1 MHGESLEITL
11 TVPLSNFC
19 ITISGKPKLEKGKPV
34 MDDMELF
41 MLRYIYQL
49 INIQAFNSHSVFEM
63 SSMFEWSKVG
73 TSINP
78 SMALV
83 NHSCDSN
90 TIRCSLN
97 KNSILVAGRHIPE
110 GEEITDS
117 YTVHFRSSTLDQRQ
131 YHTLKYFM
139 FACECPACAGKWP
152 LEDDIPDELP
162 RIPNFEQEVVYVN
175 RQGDKKEIVRD
186 IIKARQTVEANML
199 SKKFEDT
206 ILAYQSLCEQLEKH
220 VRKPH
225 AFFLQARS
233 GISHCLWNMYCKQ
246 KVADDEEDET
256 EDITGRDQAVNIY
269 KSDFVES
276 VKDNEALNLGES
288 AAVVQEESDEMK
300 EERRK
305 MIELAKHT
313 LANSSLALGQLKA
326 DNKDMLENVK
336 ALKELSTEH
345 ALLEKVSR
353 NVLSTA
359 EISRLI
365 DHQEKE
371 VEAMKKDLEN
381 FHEEVK
387 AKELVIKERRKQE
400 RQEEEK
406 NRAYEMEEKR
416 KKKEQELQK
425 KLDKMKEE
433 EAQKKELRL
442 QAEEKKKKEKEQ
454 IYKKKQEEAIKLFE
468 EAQQKRKQKLKEEED
483 ELEMLLAMVAEDA
496 ETTNEIFDPENML
509 LPMES
514 QDKDF
519 VQEMEGPEI
528 METSAED
535 GEIITALMLSSLP
548 VNLDDLAS
556 SNKIPDTASENLAIM
571 TKVDVDNN
579 TKNKDGQP
587 ELKHEQTEAIDI
599 LNNDFSNVEK
609 NSLVKDSEKAE
620 NLMKVPFKE
629 EEENVWKAL
638 REIKQ
643 NDTFNVNLML
653 NHSTSGDT
661 LDEDDFDLY
670 ILELKK
676 KALEKKVEAEA
687 ERERRKIA
695 AEQREFKKKE
705 EKFECIKEKK
715 NESDSMQVNYKY

>member
-1 MHGESLEITL
+1 ML
-11 TVPLSNFC
+11 V
-19 ITISGKPKLEKGKPV
+19 KGKPV

-152 LEDDIPDELP
+152 LEDGIPDELP

-199 SKKFEDT
+199 SKKFEDA

-256 EDITGRDQAVNIY
+256 EDITGRDKAVNIY

-288 AAVVQEESDEMK
+288 AAVVQDESDEMK

-336 ALKELSTEH
+336 ALKGLSTEH
-345 ALLEKVSR
+345 ALLEKVSG

-406 NRAYEMEEKR
+406 NKAYEMEEKR

-425 KLDKMKEE
+425 KLDMMKEE
-433 EAQKKELRL
+433 EARKKELRL
-442 QAEEKKKKEKEQ
+442 QAEEKKKKEKEL

-496 ETTNEIFDPENML
+496 ETANGIDDPEIMIL
-509 LPMES
+509 SMES
-514 QDKDF
+514 QDKNT
-519 VQEMEGPEI
+519 VEEMKGPEI
-528 METSAED
+528 MQTLAED
-535 GEIITALMLSSLP
+535 GEKITPSMLSSVP
-548 VNLDDLAS
+548 AHLDDLAL
-556 SNKIPDTASENLAIM
+556 SNKIPDKATKNLAVLN
-571 TKVDVDNN
+571 KVDND
-579 TKNKDGQP
+579 TKNMDGQP
-587 ELKHEQTEAIDI
+587 ELKFEPAEAIDI
-599 LNNDFSNVEK
+599 PNNDFSEEEENTRA
-609 NSLVKDSEKAE
+609 KDSEKAE
-620 NLMKVPFKE
+620 NVMTNPMKE

-643 NDTFNVNLML
+643 NDTFNINLML
-653 NHSTSGDT
+653 NNSTSGDT
-661 LDEDDFDLY
+661 LDEDDFDSY
-670 ILELKK
+670 ILELRK
-676 KALEKKVEAEA
+676 KALEKKAEAEA
-687 ERERRKIA
+687 ERERRRIA
-695 AEQREFKKKE
+695 AEQQELKKKE
-705 EKFECIKEKK
+705 DKFECIKEEKD
-715 NESDSMQVNYKY
+715 ESDSIQVNYKYKK

>member
-1 MHGESLEITL
+1 
-11 TVPLSNFC
+11 
-19 ITISGKPKLEKGKPV
+19 

-139 FACECPACAGKWP
+139 FACECPACVGKWP
-152 LEDDIPDELP
+152 LEDGIPDELP

-199 SKKFEDT
+199 SKKFEDA

-256 EDITGRDQAVNIY
+256 EDITGRDKAVNIY

-288 AAVVQEESDEMK
+288 AAVVQDESDEMK

-336 ALKELSTEH
+336 ALKGLSTEH
-345 ALLEKVSR
+345 ALLEKVSG

-381 FHEEVK
+381 FHEEIK

-406 NRAYEMEEKR
+406 NKAYEMEEKR

-425 KLDKMKEE
+425 KLDMMKEE
-433 EAQKKELRL
+433 EARKKELRL
-442 QAEEKKKKEKEQ
+442 QAEEKKKKEKEL

-483 ELEMLLAMVAEDA
+483 ELEMLLAMIAEDA
-496 ETTNEIFDPENML
+496 ETANGIDDPENMML
-509 LPMES
+509 SMEP
-514 QDKDF
+514 QDKNT
-519 VQEMEGPEI
+519 VEEMEGPEI
-528 METSAED
+528 MQTLAEEGEKITTS
-535 GEIITALMLSSLP
+535 MLSSVP
-548 VNLDDLAS
+548 AHLDDLAS
-556 SNKIPDTASENLAIM
+556 SNKIPNKAPKNLAVLN
-571 TKVDVDNN
+571 KVDND
-579 TKNKDGQP
+579 TKNMDSQP
-587 ELKHEQTEAIDI
+587 ELKFEPTDAINI
-599 LNNDFSNVEK
+599 PNYDFSEEEENTRA
-609 NSLVKDSEKAE
+609 KDSEKEE
-620 NLMKVPFKE
+620 NVMKNPMKE

-643 NDTFNVNLML
+643 NDTFNINLML
-653 NHSTSGDT
+653 NNSTSGDT
-661 LDEDDFDLY
+661 LDEDDFDSY
-670 ILELKK
+670 ILELRK
-676 KALEKKVEAEA
+676 KALEKKAEAEA
-687 ERERRKIA
+687 ERERRRIA
-695 AEQREFKKKE
+695 AEQQELKKKE
-705 EKFECIKEKK
+705 DKFECIKEEK
-715 NESDSMQVNYKY
+715 NDSDSMQVNYK

>member
-1 MHGESLEITL
+1 MH
-11 TVPLSNFC
+11 C
-19 ITISGKPKLEKGKPV
+19 ISGKPKLVKGKPV

-139 FACECPACAGKWP
+139 FACECPACVGKWP
-152 LEDDIPDELP
+152 LEDGIPDELP

-199 SKKFEDT
+199 SKKFEDA

-256 EDITGRDQAVNIY
+256 EDITGRDKAVNIY

-288 AAVVQEESDEMK
+288 AAVVQDESDEMK

-336 ALKELSTEH
+336 ALKGLSTEH
-345 ALLEKVSR
+345 ALLEKVSG

-381 FHEEVK
+381 FHEEIK

-406 NRAYEMEEKR
+406 NKAYEMEEKR

-425 KLDKMKEE
+425 KLDMMKEE
-433 EAQKKELRL
+433 EARKKELRL
-442 QAEEKKKKEKEQ
+442 QAEEKKKKEKEL

-483 ELEMLLAMVAEDA
+483 ELEMLLAMIAEDA
-496 ETTNEIFDPENML
+496 ETANGIDDPENMML
-509 LPMES
+509 SMEP
-514 QDKDF
+514 QDKNT
-519 VQEMEGPEI
+519 VEEMEGPEI
-528 METSAED
+528 MQTLAEEGEKITTS
-535 GEIITALMLSSLP
+535 MLSSVP
-548 VNLDDLAS
+548 AHLDDLAS
-556 SNKIPDTASENLAIM
+556 SNKIPNKAPRNLAVLN
-571 TKVDVDNN
+571 KVDND
-579 TKNKDGQP
+579 TKNMDSQP
-587 ELKHEQTEAIDI
+587 ELKFEPTDAINI
-599 LNNDFSNVEK
+599 PNYDFSEEEEK
-609 NSLVKDSEKAE
+609 ASEKAE
-620 NLMKVPFKE
+620 NVMKNPMKE

-643 NDTFNVNLML
+643 NDTFNINLML
-653 NHSTSGDT
+653 NNSTSGDT
-661 LDEDDFDLY
+661 LDEDDFDSY
-670 ILELKK
+670 ILELRK
-676 KALEKKVEAEA
+676 KALEKKAEAEA
-687 ERERRKIA
+687 ERERRRIA
-695 AEQREFKKKE
+695 AEQQELKKKE
-705 EKFECIKEKK
+705 DKFECIKEEK
-715 NESDSMQVNYKY
+715 NDSDSMQVNYK

>member
-1 MHGESLEITL
+1 MESNLKLHYSPFEY
-11 TVPLSNFC
+11 FC
-19 ITISGKPKLEKGKPV
+19 IAISGKPKLVKGKPV

-152 LEDDIPDELP
+152 LEDGIPDELP

-199 SKKFEDT
+199 SKKFEDA

-256 EDITGRDQAVNIY
+256 EDITGRDKAVNIY

-288 AAVVQEESDEMK
+288 AAVVQDESDEMK

-313 LANSSLALGQLKA
+313 LANSSLALGQLRA

-336 ALKELSTEH
+336 ALKGLSTEH
-345 ALLEKVSR
+345 ALLEKVSG

-381 FHEEVK
+381 FHEEIK

-406 NRAYEMEEKR
+406 IKAYEMEEKR

-425 KLDKMKEE
+425 KLDMMKEE
-433 EAQKKELRL
+433 EARKKELRL
-442 QAEEKKKKEKEQ
+442 QAEEKKKKEKEL

-483 ELEMLLAMVAEDA
+483 ELEMLLAMIAEDA
-496 ETTNEIFDPENML
+496 ETANGIDDPENMML
-509 LPMES
+509 SMES
-514 QDKDF
+514 QDKNT
-519 VQEMEGPEI
+519 VEEMEGPEI
-528 METSAED
+528 MQTLAED
-535 GEIITALMLSSLP
+535 GEKITPSMLSSVP
-548 VNLDDLAS
+548 AHLDDLAS
-556 SNKIPDTASENLAIM
+556 SNKIPNKAPKNLAVLN
-571 TKVDVDNN
+571 KVDND
-579 TKNKDGQP
+579 TKNMDSQP
-587 ELKHEQTEAIDI
+587 ELKFEPTDAINI
-599 LNNDFSNVEK
+599 PNYDFSEEEENTRA
-609 NSLVKDSEKAE
+609 KDSEKEE
-620 NLMKVPFKE
+620 NVMKNPMKE

-643 NDTFNVNLML
+643 NDTFNINLML
-653 NHSTSGDT
+653 NNSTSGDT
-661 LDEDDFDLY
+661 LDEDDFDSY
-670 ILELKK
+670 ILELRK
-676 KALEKKVEAEA
+676 KALEKKAEAEA
-687 ERERRKIA
+687 ERERRRIA
-695 AEQREFKKKE
+695 AEQQELKKKE
-705 EKFECIKEKK
+705 DKFECIKEEK
-715 NESDSMQVNYKY
+715 NDSDSMQVNYK